1 MCKEVIPMFPLFW
14 SQNQCSNK
22 VTDSTKGKVMLSIW
36 LISSR
41 KGAVSLP
48 RKVQS
53 LYFEWYY
60 FLQLDQSWFNVKKWL
75 VRFKVI
81 AQSLCLY
88 SQDINSPAWKKYVL
102 LYILSIFILSSWVTL
117 SADVSYLFIKI
128 SRIMIIYSG

>member
-1 MCKEVIPMFPLFW
+1 
-14 SQNQCSNK
+14 
-22 VTDSTKGKVMLSIW
+22 MLSIW

-41 KGAVSLP
+41 KGAVSLT

-60 FLQLDQSWFNVKKWL
+60 FVQLDQSWFNVKNLL

-88 SQDINSPAWKKYVL
+88 SHKFSSLKKLCTFIHSQYIHFVIMGH
-102 LYILSIFILSSWVTL
+102 ILS
-117 SADVSYLFIKI
+117 
-128 SRIMIIYSG
+128 